1 MSDWRQQVLKEI
13 DSGDRRISLV
23 FDPDELLLDEKVL
36 AKIHAEGSELINYD
50 DHVNFRFIFESRF
63 RSKWDAGEDTEAHL
77 VIRTDQKDDVALPF
91 DIVSSSRRSSVD
103 LASMFPNLAYQV
115 VAAVP
120 KTELDALFEACRD
133 SGSVKPGMSASM
145 DFILLH
151 VYEVAPELIKH
162 PEDLLKFL
170 FRRHYRN
177 QVIPELLENRLLERL
192 SKVPAFGDWPLERI
206 VRSRNAFF
214 EFIQERWPLFVRKFQ
229 LSGGTGEDSQPRDHP
244 EMKYGGPV
252 ELPFDSHDIRVY
264 LDNMFVEGML
274 SPVDADSPGQPLP
287 QWVTIGVRNSDA
299 SHIIHKIDLLLAN
312 IEKDIPNER
321 SQVSQWEAFA
331 YRWAELLVLR
341 HGENIHL
348 PEILTDR
355 ISRAQDTLDAGFQT
369 WMLSRYSGLNA
380 MAPFPPVMVSHIP
393 RYLSRRLSQ
402 GVGNKVLFILVDG
415 MAMDQWLVIRKS
427 MAEMAPA
434 LRFDEKAV
442 FAWAPTLTSFSRQSA
457 FAGKAPMFFPST
469 IFSTDREKSHWKNFW
484 NDHGLKS
491 DAAGF
496 EKFASELDRKLLGS
510 MIDDPGVRAL
520 GLILT
525 QVDSIM
531 HGACLG
537 SAGMLDQVRLWAAN
551 GDLMWIVQR
560 AISEGYEIYISSDHG
575 NVESVGVGKPGE
587 GVEAELRGH
596 RVRVFDNADSRARI
610 KAQFPETI
618 EWPAAG
624 LPENCFSLFAH
635 GRSAFTARGER
646 VVTHGGLSMQE
657 VIVPFVRVGL
667 D

>member
-1 MSDWRQQVLKEI
+1 MTDWREQALKEI
-13 DSGDRRISLV
+13 ELGGRRISVV
-23 FDPDELLLDEKVL
+23 FDPDELLLDEKLL
-36 AKIHAEGSELINYD
+36 AQIHEAGSELINYD
-50 DHVNFRFIFESRF
+50 DHVNFRFVFESRF
-63 RSKWDAGEDTEAHL
+63 RSKWDAGEDVDTHL
-77 VIRTDQKDDVALPF
+77 VIRTDQKDEVALPF
-91 DIVSSSRRSSVD
+91 DIVNSSRRSSVD

-120 KTELDALFEACRD
+120 KTELDCLFEACRD
-133 SGSVKPGMSASM
+133 FDSGKPGMSASM

-151 VYEVAPELIKH
+151 VYGVAPELIKH
-162 PEDLLKFL
+162 PEDLLRFL

-177 QVIPELLENRLLERL
+177 QVIPEPLDKRLLERL
-192 SKVPAFGDWPLERI
+192 GKNPALTEWPLESI
-206 VRSRNAFF
+206 LSSRSAFF

-229 LSGGTGEDSQPRDHP
+229 LSGGSGDEIKPGDLPA
-244 EMKYGGPV
+244 MKYGGPV

-274 SPVDADSPGQPLP
+274 RPIDEDSPGQPLP
-287 QWVTIGVRNSDA
+287 QWVAIGVKNSDA
-299 SHIIHKIDLLLAN
+299 SHIIHKIDLLLSN
-312 IEKDIPNER
+312 IEKDIPNG
-321 SQVSQWEAFA
+321 QAPVSQWQGFA
-331 YRWAELLVLR
+331 YRWAELHVLR

-355 ISRAQDTLDAGFQT
+355 MNRAQDTVDASFKS
-369 WMLSRYSGLNA
+369 WMFSRYSGLNA
-380 MAPFPPVMVSHIP
+380 MAPFPPVMISHIP
-393 RYLSRRLSQ
+393 RYLSRRLSD
-402 GVGNKVLFILVDG
+402 GIEKKVLFILIDG
-415 MAMDQWLVIRKS
+415 MAMDQWLVLRKA
-427 MAEMAPA
+427 MAEMSPG

-484 NDHGLKS
+484 NDFGLKPHET
-491 DAAGF
+491 GF
-496 EKFASELDRKLLGS
+496 EKFAAEPDRNLLDS
-510 MIDDPGVRAL
+510 MIGSPDMRAL

-537 SAGMLDQVRLWAAN
+537 SAGMLDQVRLWAAS
-551 GDLMWIVQR
+551 GALLWIVER
-560 AISEGYEIYISSDHG
+560 AIGAGYGIYITSDHG
-575 NVESVGVGKPGE
+575 NVESIGIGRPSE

-596 RVRVFDNADSRARI
+596 RVRVFDNADSRARV
-610 KAQFPETI
+610 KEQFPEAI
-618 EWPAAG
+618 EWPTSG

-635 GRSAFTARGER
+635 GRSAFTTPGER

-657 VIVPFVRVGL
+657 VIAPFVRIGL